1 MRPALAF
8 LLVCVV
14 SGCQR
19 GPSEPELAGL
29 RGTPTSAILGGQL
42 FELQVHLYRDFM
54 PVSPPNG
61 QPLAVVVRLP
71 DRLATVRV
79 ERIWVIFGDQV
90 WSADVEQVPG
100 TQDWVAR
107 GGPKW
112 GPGVRVDV
120 VARLRDATGNEVVIR
135 APDRL
140 IERTD

>member
-1 MRPALAF
+1 MF
-8 LLVCVV
+8 LN
-14 SGCQR
+14 
-19 GPSEPELAGL
+19 
-29 RGTPTSAILGGQL
+29 
-42 FELQVHLYRDFM
+42 RDFA
-54 PVSPPNG
+54 PSSPSNG
-61 QPLAVVVRLP
+61 RPLAVVVRMP

-79 ERIWVIFGDQV
+79 ERVWVLFGDDV
-90 WSADVEQVPG
+90 WSADLEHIPG

-120 VARLRDATGNEVVIR
+120 IARLRDATGNEIVIR